1 MILDWPAC
9 HNARDLG
16 GLPTQDGGRIRPGAL
31 LRSGH
36 HARITP
42 ATVEA
47 VRATGV
53 TRVVDLRW
61 ARELARDPSP
71 FAGDP
76 VYAHVPLLMDEID
89 YEITP
94 DSYGSLLDHN
104 CEHVAA
110 GFRAIAEAPPGGVVV
125 HCHGGR
131 DRTGTLVALALS
143 VAGVAPETIAED
155 YALSEDSP
163 AINMLNT
170 LAHAERVYGGVEAY
184 LLGIGVE
191 RRHLDA
197 VRERL
202 REPAFLTETRAGYDA
217 MAAEYAERFRGE
229 LDSKLWDRALLGG
242 FAELVRAAP
251 GPVVEVGSGP
261 GVITAYLKG
270 LGLDVSGIDLSPEM
284 VATARRDHPGVRFE
298 VGTMTDLNR
307 HSLAGLVAWYSI
319 IHIPDELLPELFARF
334 RRALAPGGHVLLAF
348 QVGDEPRVLRGVTFH
363 RRRLEAVA
371 ALLTAAGLE
380 LRLRVMREPTEYP
393 SISEQVPQAYLLA
406 RRPSGAA

>member
-1 MILDWPAC
+1 VILDWPAC
-9 HNARDLG
+9 DNARDLG
-16 GLPTQDGGRIRPGAL
+16 GLPTQDGGRIRTGAL

-36 HARITP
+36 HARLTP
-42 ATVEA
+42 AGVEA
-47 VRATGV
+47 VRAAGV
-53 TRVVDLRW
+53 TRVVDLRR
-61 ARELARDPSP
+61 ARELQRDPSP

-76 VYAHVPLLMDEID
+76 VYAHVPLLMDEIN

-94 DSYGSLLDHN
+94 DSYASLLDHN
-104 CEHVAA
+104 GEHVAA

-155 YALSEDSP
+155 YALSED
-163 AINMLNT
+163 AAAVNMRNT

-191 RRHLDA
+191 QRHLDA

-202 REPAFLTETRAGYDA
+202 REPAFLAETRAGYDA

-261 GVITAYLKG
+261 GVTTAYLKV
-270 LGLDVSGIDLSPEM
+270 LGLDVSGIALSPEM
-284 VATARRDHPGVRFE
+284 VAIARRDHPGVRFE
-298 VGTMTDLNR
+298 VGTMTDLDR

-319 IHIPDELLPELFARF
+319 IHIPDELLPGLFAGF

-363 RRRLEAVA
+363 RRRPEEVA
-371 ALLTAAGLE
+371 GLLSAAGLE
-380 LRLRVMREPTEYP
+380 LRLRVVREPTDYP

-406 RRPSGAA
+406 RRPSAAQ